1 MLFGN
6 KQQIEELT
14 LKNQEL
20 TRQLNDSNAR
30 YQDLESQFESL
41 NHQLEEKELQ
51 INLNKD
57 LIDMFLGSVENIE
70 QIRESVAE
78 LAMSIMEKDSA
89 MTNLNEV
96 FSSSSEVLAS
106 ISSTVDDIGVRANES
121 SEKMGSLRAVSDSI
135 ANFVSVITNISD
147 QTNLLALNAAIEAAP
162 AGDQGRGF
170 AVVAD
175 EVRSLA
181 QNTGNATSEIGS
193 LIDTID
199 SDSATAAT
207 QIEQLCDYTA
217 SISEQN
223 HTLGNSY
230 QHILDSSKEM
240 RDVINQSAMRAFI
253 QTVKLDHIVW
263 KKGVFSVIL
272 ERSDLSVD
280 DFPNHHN
287 CRLGQWYYQGEGKKL
302 ANQSAYAAIE
312 DPHKQVHDCGVEAIR
327 SFQAGD
333 SNQIREQL
341 KRMESASNEL
351 FRYLSTLEAQEQ

>member
-6 KQQIEELT
+6 KQQLEELT
-14 LKNQEL
+14 TKNQEL
-20 TRQLNDSNAR
+20 TSQLSDAHNQCA
-30 YQDLESQFESL
+30 
-41 NHQLEEKELQ
+41 ELQ
-51 INLNKD
+51 SEVDALHQQLAEKDQQMKVNRELINML
-57 LIDMFLGSVENIE
+57 LSSVENIE
-70 QIRESVAE
+70 QIRESAAE
-78 LAMSIMEKDSA
+78 LSTQIMEKDSA
-89 MTNLNEV
+89 MTNLNDV

-106 ISSTVDDIGVRANES
+106 ISATVDDIGVRANES
-121 SEKMGSLRAVSDSI
+121 SEKMSSLRAVSDSI

-147 QTNLLALNAAIEAAP
+147 QTNLLALNAAIEAAR

-207 QIEQLCDYTA
+207 QIEQLCEYTA

-223 HTLGNSY
+223 SSLGNSY
-230 QHILDSSKEM
+230 QHILDCSREM
-240 RDVINQSAMRAFI
+240 RDVINHSAMSAFI

-263 KKGVFSVIL
+263 KTNVFSVIL
-272 ERSDLSVD
+272 ESSDLSID
-280 DFPNHHN
+280 DFVNHHS
-287 CRLGQWYYQGEGKKL
+287 CRLGKWYYQGDGKKL
-302 ANQSAYAAIE
+302 SDQPAYTALEA
-312 DPHKQVHDCGVEAIR
+312 PHKRFHDSGVEAMR

-333 SNQIREQL
+333 SERMREQL
-341 KRMESASNEL
+341 NQMETASSEL
-351 FRYLSTLEAQEQ
+351 FRCLSNLEAKY

>member
-6 KQQIEELT
+6 KQQLEELT

-20 TRQLNDSNAR
+20 TRQLNDSNSR
-30 YQDLESQFESL
+30 FEDLDSQFESL
-41 NHQLEEKELQ
+41 NQQLEEKDRQ
-51 INLNKD
+51 INLNKS
-57 LIDMFLGSVENIE
+57 LINMLLGSVENIE

-78 LAMSIMEKDSA
+78 LAKNIMEKDSA

-96 FSSSSEVLAS
+96 FSTSSEVLQS

-121 SEKMGSLRAVSDSI
+121 SEKMSSLRAVSDSI

-147 QTNLLALNAAIEAAP
+147 QTNLLALNAAIEAAR

-223 HTLGNSY
+223 NTLGNSY
-230 QHILDSSKEM
+230 QQILTSSKDM
-240 RDVINQSAMRAFI
+240 RDVINRSAMQAFI

-263 KKGVFSVIL
+263 KTSVFSVVMGNSN
-272 ERSDLSVD
+272 ESAD
-280 DFPNHHN
+280 DFANHHN
-287 CRLGQWYYQGEGKKL
+287 CRLGQWYYQGEGKKFTG
-302 ANQSAYAAIE
+302 QSAYTAIE
-312 DPHKQVHDCGVEAIR
+312 TPHKEVHESGVEAIQ
-327 SFQAGD
+327 SFQSGNL
-333 SNQIREQL
+333 SQMQEQI
-341 KRMESASNEL
+341 KRMESASDEL
-351 FRYLSTLEAQEQ
+351 FRCLSTLESQV

>member
-41 NHQLEEKELQ
+41 NHQFEEKELQ
-51 INLNKD
+51 ISLNKD
-57 LIDMFLGSVENIE
+57 LNNMLLGSIENIE
-70 QIRESVAE
+70 QIRESAAE
-78 LAMSIMEKDSA
+78 LATSIMEKDSA
-89 MTNLNEV
+89 MTNLNDV

-106 ISSTVDDIGVRANES
+106 ISSTVDDIGIRANES
-121 SEKMGSLRAVSDSI
+121 SEKMSSLRAVSDSI

-147 QTNLLALNAAIEAAP
+147 QTNLLALNAAIEAAR

-223 HTLGNSY
+223 STLGNSY

-240 RDVINQSAMRAFI
+240 RDVINHSAMRAFI
-253 QTVKLDHIVW
+253 QTIKLDHIVW
-263 KKGVFSVIL
+263 KTRVFSVIL
-272 ERSDLSVD
+272 ENSDVSVD
-280 DFPNHHN
+280 DFTNHHN
-287 CRLGQWYYQGEGKKL
+287 CRLGQWYYQGEGKKH
-302 ANQSAYAAIE
+302 AGTSNYSAIE
-312 DPHKQVHDCGVEAIR
+312 EPHKQVHDCGVEAMR
-327 SFQAGD
+327 SYQAGD
-333 SNQIREQL
+333 SSRMREQL

-351 FRYLSTLEAQEQ
+351 FRGLSSLES

>member
-6 KQQIEELT
+6 KQQLEELT
-14 LKNQEL
+14 TKNQEL
-20 TRQLNDSNAR
+20 TRQLAESNDQTA
-30 YQDLESQFESL
+30 
-41 NHQLEEKELQ
+41 ELQ
-51 INLNKD
+51 SQIDSLHQQLLEKDQQIDLNKD
-57 LIDMFLGSVENIE
+57 LNAMLLRSIENIE
-70 QIRESVAE
+70 QIRESAAE
-78 LAMSIMEKDSA
+78 LSNRIMEKDSA
-89 MTNLNEV
+89 MTNLSDV

-121 SEKMGSLRAVSDSI
+121 SEKMSSLRAVSDSI

-147 QTNLLALNAAIEAAP
+147 QTNLLALNAAIEAAR

-223 HTLGNSY
+223 NTLGDSY

-240 RDVINQSAMRAFI
+240 RDVINYSAMSAFI

-263 KKGVFSVIL
+263 KSNVFSVIL
-272 ERSDLSVD
+272 ESADLAID
-280 DFPNHHN
+280 DFVNHHN
-287 CRLGQWYYQGEGKKL
+287 CRLGKWYYQGEGKEL
-302 ANQSAYAAIE
+302 AGQSAYTAIE
-312 DPHKQVHDCGVEAIR
+312 DPHKRVHDSGVEAMR

-333 SNQIREQL
+333 LAAMRGHLQ
-341 KRMESASNEL
+341 KMESASEEL
-351 FRYLSTLEAQEQ
+351 FRCLSGLENQA